1 MTARD
6 RGDALTQIVELAD
19 RFGIGAEEILSALH
33 AAPQET
39 STASNLLVKV
49 LSYIGGIFV
58 LAGIAT
64 FIALQWESMNSL
76 ARVIITLGVGVAVFT
91 LAMVAMSDERYQRL
105 ATPLLLIS
113 GLLQPT
119 GMMVAFAEYGTGG
132 DERVAALITAATF
145 GIQYGMCFLKWRA
158 TVMAWFMVF
167 FTSAA
172 WGFALDLADQHEDLI
187 AITLGIA
194 WLCLGVA
201 TLRGAHAALS
211 AQLFLIGCWAFL
223 AGLFDT
229 VEGTVFESIFVLA
242 TCGLIYLGVWAKSR
256 ALNIASAIALL
267 AYTTYFTSRYFADS
281 TGWPIALIIIGLT
294 MIAIS
299 AVALRIDRQ
308 YIRQT

>member
-1 MTARD
+1 VTARD
-6 RGDALTQIVELAD
+6 KDDALSQIVELAD
-19 RFGIGAEEILSALH
+19 RFGIRAEEILSALH
-33 AAPQET
+33 GAPVEAA
-39 STASNLLVKV
+39 SASNMLVKV

-58 LAGIAT
+58 FAGIAT
-64 FIALQWESMNSL
+64 FIALQWEAMNSL

-91 LAMVAMSDERYQRL
+91 MAMAAMTDARYQRL
-105 ATPLLLIS
+105 ASPLLLIA

-119 GMMVAFAEYGTGG
+119 GMMVAFAEYGSGG
-132 DERVAALITAATF
+132 DERVAALVTAATF
-145 GIQYGMCFLKWRA
+145 GIQYGICLLKWRT
-158 TVMAWFMVF
+158 TVMAWFTVF

-172 WGFALDLADQHEDLI
+172 WGFALDLADQHENLI

-201 TLRGAHAALS
+201 TVRGAHMVLS

-223 AGLFDT
+223 AGLFDL
-229 VEGTVFESIFVLA
+229 VEGTAFETVFVLA

-256 ALNIASAIALL
+256 ALNIASAVALL

-308 YIRQT
+308 YLRQA